1 MQNIKMQIPDMQSAH
16 CQMRVANA
24 INKSVG
30 VEIKKIMPTEVEI
43 NLTQENSDEI
53 ISSIKQSGYTVQ
65 NVQIT
70 NL

>member
-16 CQMRVANA
+16 CQMRVTNA
-24 INKSVG
+24 INKSAG

-43 NLTQENSDEI
+43 TLSMENYDEI
-53 ISSIKQSGYTVQ
+53 FSSIKQSGYTVQ